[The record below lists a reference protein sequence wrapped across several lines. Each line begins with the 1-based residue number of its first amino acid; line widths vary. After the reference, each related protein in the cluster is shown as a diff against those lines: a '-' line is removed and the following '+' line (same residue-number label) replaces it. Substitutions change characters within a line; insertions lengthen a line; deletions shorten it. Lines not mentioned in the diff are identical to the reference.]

1 MKKKPIHKYNGGIGA
16 TLCNNCRVIIN
27 TGLTEDI
34 YCKDCADNKVV
45 YHNRYRD
52 KIIFEHIGN
61 EVIMRGGTWMRYGIA
76 DDTSID
82 MVDPSG
88 GPYIII
94 GDNLA
99 KFWPRGEYQD
109 LIVESIALRNGENE
123 TMDVIFKI
131 KQND

>member
-1 MKKKPIHKYNGGIGA
+1 MKKKPIHKYNGGAGA
-16 TLCNNCRVIIN
+16 TICHHCKVIIN

-34 YCKDCADNKVV
+34 YCKDCSDNKVV

-52 KIIFEHIGN
+52 KIIFEH
-61 EVIMRGGTWMRYGIA
+61 IA

-99 KFWPRGEYQD
+99 KFWPRGEYQN
-109 LIVESIALRNGENE
+109 LIVESITLKNGENE
-123 TMDVIFKI
+123 TTDVIFKV
-131 KQND
+131 K